1 MSTQP
6 NLPDMSQAGAQAP
19 QALPPSAAPAPG
31 PHSTL
36 LRMIQGLAVGVGSF
50 AQSAATQG
58 RQGGPA
64 TVQAFQ
70 SQQQEQELRSQ
81 QSQIEAQRAQQ
92 GQQEADLR
100 MKSMN
105 ANLLMQQAAY
115 HHALQMYPT
124 EEKEANLKVLNDATA
139 SYKDA
144 LGEGYDIADPGQAAM
159 WRQMQQNIINIP
171 FSAGQSQQEVL
182 SSATDAAQKNNKQ
195 LTDFVPIASYNDG
208 KHGTGGELTL
218 VPAASLQQVSATPR
232 QISAGMAQMKAT
244 LDTAK
249 TALGGDDPDVK
260 ALGGKI
266 GMIQKVLDGGGKPSA
281 YDFIQ
286 LNSSVLGPLST
297 RIAGATQAS
306 KIQQQKSEALEAQ
319 QKTDPN
325 YQTQLAGKEA
335 GARAKAELPFA
346 GAKAAAEEAARMP
359 GQITLKQME
368 APIAEGVASN
378 KEAREAVQG
387 SYVKP
392 FLDKMNAANEL
403 VSSLGQAEQ
412 GNIAASKAAIFKMV
426 GITQPSG
433 QKRVSPETVRQIET
447 MGNVPQQYISK
458 LKNALTGDHW
468 TSEMSQDMKDFAV
481 SQMEVAKNT
490 LRSGVKATNALHGTN
505 IDPESLIQAAGPLNV
520 PPAGPQAGKWG
531 SLIPQANSM
540 VP

>member
-1 MSTQP
+1 MR
-6 NLPDMSQAGAQAP
+6 AQ
-19 QALPPSAAPAPG
+19 Q
-31 PHSTL
+31 
-36 LRMIQGLAVGVGSF
+36 Q
-50 AQSAATQG
+50 
-58 RQGGPA
+58 
-64 TVQAFQ
+64 VQAFQ
-70 SQQQEQELRSQ
+70 FEQARMMAPLDYQEKTNELQEQKLKTVEHIASVYGFPPAMILKYMPGDSTQ
-81 QSQIEAQRAQQ
+81 DTVQGVHDMATTAGGQAHNLYTIHTQTDGKPGNGGQVAGYDLAGKIGSAPIKPEDGAQLADYLSGQIATNAAQIPGGEKDPSIQNARALLDQIIKPALSKGALTLGDWSALEYRALTPSNIAVKQQ
-92 GQQEADLR
+92 GQILMRQKETAETTRAQQEADPAFQVAQAR
-100 MKSMN
+100 KIESGK
-105 ANLLMQQAAY
+105 QAAEL
-115 HHALQMYPT
+115 A
-124 EEKEANLKVLNDATA
+124 V
-139 SYKDA
+139 
-144 LGEGYDIADPGQAAM
+144 
-159 WRQMQQNIINIP
+159 
-171 FSAGQSQQEVL
+171 AG
-182 SSATDAAQKNNKQ
+182 
-195 LTDFVPIASYNDG
+195 P
-208 KHGTGGELTL
+208 
-218 VPAASLQQVSATPR
+218 
-232 QISAGMAQMKAT
+232 
-244 LDTAK
+244 
-249 TALGGDDPDVK
+249 
-260 ALGGKI
+260 
-266 GMIQKVLDGGGKPSA
+266 
-281 YDFIQ
+281 
-286 LNSSVLGPLST
+286 
-297 RIAGATQAS
+297 
-306 KIQQQKSEALEAQ
+306 
-319 QKTDPN
+319 
-325 YQTQLAGKEA
+325 
-335 GARAKAELPFA
+335 
-346 GAKAAAEEAARMP
+346 KAAAEEAARMP